1 MFIAMN
7 RFRVDPARTQEFETL
22 WLERETHLQEL
33 PGFIEFR
40 MLRGPE
46 EEDHVLYASHTL
58 WRSREDFDAWTHS
71 EAFRAA
77 HANAGQNRREGLYLG
92 PPKFEGFETLQTIT
106 RNDDSH

>member
-7 RFRVDPARTQEFETL
+7 RFKVRPDATETFEKI
-22 WLERETHLQEL
+22 WLERESHLDGL

-40 MLRGPE
+40 MLRGPA

-58 WRSREDFDAWTHS
+58 WRSREDFTAWTKS

-77 HANAGQNRREGLYLG
+77 HANAGQSKRAQVYLG
-92 PPKFEGFETLQTIT
+92 PPKFEGFEVFQTVKA
-106 RNDDSH
+106 SEQA